1 MKVILTETA
10 TRLYIISYSDD
21 PVWLTILLND
31 RQISDL
37 FIAPI
42 KIYSLYF
49 SISVFSDHMATG
61 AKGMTCVISCINKNS
76 SYWDT
81 FWSRETKFSSRVSGK
96 FQLSQFQLPRSFC
109 TFSIKIGM
117 SKIQF
122 WTWDHLG
129 LLKDWSCKLSL
140 LYFSVS
146 VSSEFPLYTE
156 IKVCD

>member
-1 MKVILTETA
+1 MRDELHKQEFE
-10 TRLYIISYSDD
+10 
-21 PVWLTILLND
+21 LLGYT
-31 RQISDL
+31 Q
-37 FIAPI
+37 
-42 KIYSLYF
+42 
-49 SISVFSDHMATG
+49 
-61 AKGMTCVISCINKNS
+61 
-76 SYWDT
+76 
-81 FWSRETKFSSRVSGK
+81 WSRETKFSSRVSGK

-122 WTWDHLG
+122 WIGHHLG

-156 IKVCD
+156 IKKFVTSFIFAKSPYNLHFQTTKKVQQPAW